1 VVQVAMPVLAFT
13 DCVEQPVIVVPFD
26 ANDMVPWNGI
36 VTEPALAATVAVKV
50 TEPFT
55 SIAAPA
61 AVIVTAEFALLTVTV
76 ADPVM
81 EPVTVS
87 VAVTVWL
94 PAPTVTSATPL
105 VKVCTPWSVA
115 GTKV

>member
-1 VVQVAMPVLAFT
+1 VVQVATPVFT
-13 DCVEQPVIVVPFD
+13 FMDCVGQPAIVVPFD
-26 ANDMVPWNGI
+26 ANDMVPLNGI
-36 VTEPALAATVAVKV
+36 ETEPALGATVAVKV

-55 SIAAPA
+55 LIAAPA
-61 AVIVTAEFALLTVTV
+61 AVIVTVGVALLTVTV
-76 ADPVM
+76 ANPVM

-87 VAVTVWL
+87 VAFTVWL

-105 VKVCTPWSVA
+105 VKMCTPSSVA